1 MTTMALTTID
11 KPRLTAPAAAAID
24 LLPRPDLDPYERL
37 AVAFLAEYGTNSAR
51 SYRADLRAWGTWAV
65 TVADVHPFDAR
76 RHHVAAWVRFMTQ
89 QPNARTGKPMAP
101 ASVARRLSCLAK
113 FYDYGIEVAALT
125 HSPVPH
131 VRRPKVSE
139 ESSSVGLSRDELVRL
154 LDEAER
160 HSLRFGALVHLLAYN
175 GLRIAEALG
184 ADVDDLTHDRG
195 HRVLRITR
203 KGGKAA
209 TVPLAPPTVRTM
221 VAYIGD
227 RSTGPIF
234 LDRSGTTRLAYETAY
249 KQLRRLAKAAGI
261 GAANEVSPHS
271 LRHTYATEALD
282 AGAALQHVQ
291 DAMGHADPRTTR
303 RYDRSRNKLAED
315 PTYLLAAA
323 LRRD

>member
-1 MTTMALTTID
+1 MTDITQPMIR
-11 KPRLTAPAAAAID
+11 RLD
-24 LLPRPDLDPYERL
+24 RRPTDHPPP
-37 AVAFLAEYGTNSAR
+37 
-51 SYRADLRAWGTWAV
+51 WAV
-65 TVADVHPFDAR
+65 TVAGVHPFDAR
-76 RHHVAAWVRFMTQ
+76 RHHLAAWVPVMTQ

-101 ASVARRLSCLAK
+101 AIVARRLSCLAK
-113 FYDYGIEVAALT
+113 FYDYGIEVEALT
-125 HSPVPH
+125 HSPVLH

-139 ESSSVGLSRDELVRL
+139 ESASVGLSRDELVRL

-160 HSLRFGALVHLLAYN
+160 HSLRFGALVHLLAFN
-175 GLRIAEALG
+175 GLRIAEALA

-209 TVPLAPPTVRTM
+209 TVPLAPPTVRTLD
-221 VAYIGD
+221 AYVGD
-227 RSTGPIF
+227 RRQGPVF
-234 LDRSGTTRLAYETAY
+234 LDRNGTTRLADETAY
-249 KQLRRLAKAAGI
+249 KQLRRLSKAAGI
-261 GAANEVSPHS
+261 AAADEISPHS

-291 DAMGHADPRTTR
+291 NAMGHADPRPTR

-315 PTYLLAAA
+315 PTYLLETV